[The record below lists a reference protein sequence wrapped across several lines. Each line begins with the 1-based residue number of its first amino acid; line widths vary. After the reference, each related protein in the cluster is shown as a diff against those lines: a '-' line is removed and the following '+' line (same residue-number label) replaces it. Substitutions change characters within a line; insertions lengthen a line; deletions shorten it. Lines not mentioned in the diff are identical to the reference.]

1 MIFDIVFAIFLVGM
15 AIFLRIFI
23 NLLTVHKIIVIWLN
37 FFSILFL
44 LLSNIQYLLLTTIQI
59 ANKRSF
65 KFLDILFNLFIL
77 INLRKHS
84 EKIIDF
90 VVLLFQRFLIF
101 FFIELLIFLY
111 INCVIFIRNLF
122 IIIHIKIIISY

>member
-90 VVLLFQRFLIF
+90 VVLLF
-101 FFIELLIFLY
+101 
-111 INCVIFIRNLF
+111 
-122 IIIHIKIIISY
+122 